1 MYEDYYIYYG
11 LTMLAM
17 LVTFGAQFYISTVY
31 SRYSKIRN
39 RNGFT
44 GARTA
49 NEILFRNGLGDVEV
63 TEVNGYLSDHFDPL
77 SKKVSLSQT
86 NYSSDSIASMA
97 IAAHECGHALQHQ
110 ADYAFLK
117 IRASLLP
124 VANISSYAGY
134 MAIMLGLFLGQTNL
148 IWLGI
153 ALEGVILLFQLVT
166 LPVEFD
172 ASSRALAQIRECGIG
187 DEEELK
193 GAKTVLTAAALT
205 YVAGVASTLLQM
217 LRLILVYGRRRDNR

>member
-1 MYEDYYIYYG
+1 
-11 LTMLAM
+11 
-17 LVTFGAQFYISTVY
+17 
-31 SRYSKIRN
+31 
-39 RNGFT
+39 
-44 GARTA
+44 
-49 NEILFRNGLGDVEV
+49 
-63 TEVNGYLSDHFDPL
+63 
-77 SKKVSLSQT
+77 
-86 NYSSDSIASMA
+86 MA

-172 ASSRALAQIRECGIG
+172 ASSRALTQIRECGIG

-193 GAKTVLTAAALT
+193 GAKTVLTAAAL
-205 YVAGVASTLLQM
+205 
-217 LRLILVYGRRRDNR
+217 R

>member
-77 SKKVSLSQT
+77 SNKVSLSQT

-124 VANISSYAGY
+124 VANIGWVSLWKESSFYSSWSPCR
-134 MAIMLGLFLGQTNL
+134 LNL
-148 IWLGI
+148 THPH
-153 ALEGVILLFQLVT
+153 A
-166 LPVEFD
+166 P
-172 ASSRALAQIRECGIG
+172 
-187 DEEELK
+187 
-193 GAKTVLTAAALT
+193 
-205 YVAGVASTLLQM
+205 
-217 LRLILVYGRRRDNR
+217 

>member
-1 MYEDYYIYYG
+1 M
-11 LTMLAM
+11 
-17 LVTFGAQFYISTVY
+17 
-31 SRYSKIRN
+31 
-39 RNGFT
+39 
-44 GARTA
+44 
-49 NEILFRNGLGDVEV
+49 
-63 TEVNGYLSDHFDPL
+63 
-77 SKKVSLSQT
+77 SQT

-172 ASSRALAQIRECGIG
+172 ASSRALTQIRECGIG

-205 YVAGVASTLLQM
+205 YVAGVASTLFQM